1 MANPT
6 VISAAR
12 FPEQLPYQ
20 TQPVYR
26 FPKAHR
32 LTRVGKQGVAFD
44 LLREGIKPRHIR
56 KCLGISNR
64 QLKKAKRIV
73 STIAN
78 V

>member
-26 FPKAHR
+26 FPKAHL
-32 LTRVGKQGVAFD
+32 LTRLHKQGVA
-44 LLREGIKPRHIR
+44 LHLWLQGVKPRHIR
-56 KCLGISNR
+56 KCLSISNR
-64 QLKKAKRIV
+64 QLKKAKKRNL
-73 STIAN
+73 N